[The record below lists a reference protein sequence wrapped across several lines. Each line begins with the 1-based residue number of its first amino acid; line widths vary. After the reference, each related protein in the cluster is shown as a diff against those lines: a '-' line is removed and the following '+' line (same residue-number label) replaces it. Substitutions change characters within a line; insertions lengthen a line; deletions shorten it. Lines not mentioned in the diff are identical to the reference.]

1 MNTDAEHTSRMIGQA
16 ELTDSL
22 PVNDISDQIREA
34 VIHLQRDL
42 DGVTA
47 RVRSLEVSALS
58 ASLHNSV
65 VSDYKLINCT
75 YSPGEKHQVL
85 KCVLTTEEW
94 FVQGPEGI
102 RPDQKVFGQ
111 MLWNQLYQIYLDD
124 GCIPFSVCPFWLD
137 TFFPKAVLLLET
149 PLIHCSGNLSKF
161 LHHLKFGSSHISKLF
176 TSHGVLILGEG
187 LQFYKEVFI
196 CFCTLSKSEAADS
209 WCSVCCAVSSCG
221 MIFATCL
228 MLRSFIKIPLHKSK
242 EIPWLSST
250 SHLVS
255 LWSVVTKACSFA
267 HTSSFLLS
275 EDHPDLSSHSATN
288 VKMCFHLQR
297 Q

>member
-85 KCVLTTEEW
+85 KCVLTTEE
-94 FVQGPEGI
+94 
-102 RPDQKVFGQ
+102 
-111 MLWNQLYQIYLDD
+111 
-124 GCIPFSVCPFWLD
+124 
-137 TFFPKAVLLLET
+137 
-149 PLIHCSGNLSKF
+149 
-161 LHHLKFGSSHISKLF
+161 
-176 TSHGVLILGEG
+176 
-187 LQFYKEVFI
+187 
-196 CFCTLSKSEAADS
+196 
-209 WCSVCCAVSSCG
+209 
-221 MIFATCL
+221 
-228 MLRSFIKIPLHKSK
+228 
-242 EIPWLSST
+242 
-250 SHLVS
+250 
-255 LWSVVTKACSFA
+255 
-267 HTSSFLLS
+267 
-275 EDHPDLSSHSATN
+275 
-288 VKMCFHLQR
+288 
-297 Q
+297 